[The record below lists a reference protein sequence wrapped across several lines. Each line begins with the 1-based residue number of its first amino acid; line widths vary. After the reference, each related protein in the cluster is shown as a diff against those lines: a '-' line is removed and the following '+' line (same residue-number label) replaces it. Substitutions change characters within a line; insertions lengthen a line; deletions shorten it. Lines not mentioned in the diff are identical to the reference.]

1 MSLIPKNIKIAM
13 TLLCTVLITGCYTTY
28 YGYNPYRYT
37 PTPSQGEQIGTLTA
51 NPHLQNSTSNP
62 YGAGSKYNPNSVNN
76 PYGKYVSKYSTMSAR
91 NPYATTAPKLYDQDG
106 NYRGKLSSNPY
117 DPDSIS
123 NPYGRYGSK
132 YSPDSINN
140 PYGAGNPYAPR
151 RLTHFMLSGVEAFCF
166 YSNYETLRLRS
177 G

>member
-1 MSLIPKNIKIAM
+1 MSLIPKNIKIVMA
-13 TLLCTVLITGCYTTY
+13 LFCTVLITGCYTTD

-37 PTPSQGEQIGTLTA
+37 PTPSQDEQIGTLSA
-51 NPHLQNSTSNP
+51 NPYLPSSTSNP
-62 YGAGSKYNPNSVNN
+62 YGTGSKYNPNSVNN
-76 PYGKYVSKYSTMSAR
+76 PYGKYGSKYSNTSAR
-91 NPYATTAPKLYDQDG
+91 NPYATSAPKLYDQDG

-140 PYGAGNPYAPR
+140 PYGAGNPYAPGSPNNPYS
-151 RLTHFMLSGVEAFCF
+151 TSGWKII
-166 YSNYETLRLRS
+166 
-177 G
+177 GP